1 MADAYGVGLDEAGE
15 ADGERK
21 EGATSLAVFP
31 AGKVRRTAVRRSRRP
46 RSRAVR
52 LYRAQMRPSHTQS
65 LPPIDARQLRDE
77 HPVNGGG
84 CTSLRGKHRQKSGKC
99 KSLATPTRHRP
110 GGLCRVPSMERTRI
124 AELGG
129 KVGEQVTIRG
139 WVHVVR
145 DQKRMQFVVVRD
157 ESGLAQV
164 VLGKEDPPSE
174 LNELLSRLTAESAVT
189 VSGEVVADERV
200 KLGGLEL
207 QLEGLE
213 VDSPAEPELPIAPDS
228 ALDKRIDWRYL
239 DLRRPDRKLIFEV
252 QSTVEHAMRE
262 YWREDGFIEIHT
274 PKLMGSASESGA
286 ELFKVEY
293 FERTAYLAQS
303 PQFYKQMAMAAGFGK
318 VFEIGPVF
326 RANPSFTSR
335 HDTEFTSVDVE
346 LSWID
351 SHEDV
356 MAFEESWLA
365 YVLGAVKDAHGSE
378 IEETFD
384 VELTVPDV
392 PFPRV
397 TLEQAKELLR
407 DAGLQ
412 ALGVEHDLDP
422 PSERALSALIKEK
435 EGHEFVFVMDYPT
448 SVRPFYHMRH
458 SDDPTLTKSFDLLW
472 RGIELTTGAQ
482 REHRY
487 EQLLRQASEKRVETG
502 PIQYYL
508 DFFRCGAPPHGGFG
522 FGLTRLLMQLLGQEN
537 VREVTFLYRGP
548 NRLTP

>member
-1 MADAYGVGLDEAGE
+1 
-15 ADGERK
+15 
-21 EGATSLAVFP
+21 
-31 AGKVRRTAVRRSRRP
+31 
-46 RSRAVR
+46 
-52 LYRAQMRPSHTQS
+52 
-65 LPPIDARQLRDE
+65 
-77 HPVNGGG
+77 
-84 CTSLRGKHRQKSGKC
+84 
-99 KSLATPTRHRP
+99 
-110 GGLCRVPSMERTRI
+110 MERTRI
-124 AELGG
+124 ADLSE
-129 KVGEQVTIRG
+129 KISERVRIRG
-139 WVHVVR
+139 WAQAVR
-145 DQKRMQFVVVRD
+145 DQKRVQFVVVRD

-164 VLGKEDPPSE
+164 VLGKDEQPSE
-174 LNELLSRLTAESAVT
+174 LNELLSGLTVESAVT
-189 VSGEVVADERV
+189 VTGTVVADERV

-207 QLEGLE
+207 QLESIE
-213 VDSPAEPELPIAPDS
+213 VDSPAEPEVPIAPDS

-262 YWREDGFIEIHT
+262 FWRREGFVEIHT
-274 PKLMGSASESGA
+274 PKLMGSASEGGA

-293 FERTAYLAQS
+293 FEGEAYLAQS

-356 MAFEESWLA
+356 MAFEEAWLA
-365 YVLGAVKDAHGSE
+365 YVLGVVKEKHGSG

-384 VELTVPDV
+384 TELTVPDV

-397 TLEQAKELLR
+397 TLEQAKVLLR
-407 DAGLQ
+407 DAGHDPVP
-412 ALGVEHDLDP
+412 GPDHDLDP
-422 PSERALSALIKEK
+422 ASERALSALIEER
-435 EGHEFVFVMDYPT
+435 EGHEFVFVTDYPT

-487 EQLLRQASEKRVETG
+487 EQLLAQAADKGVETG

-508 DFFRCGAPPHGGFG
+508 DFFRYGAPPHGGFG
-522 FGLTRLLMQLLGQEN
+522 FGLTRLLMQMLGQEN

>member
-1 MADAYGVGLDEAGE
+1 V
-15 ADGERK
+15 
-21 EGATSLAVFP
+21 T
-31 AGKVRRTAVRRSRRP
+31 RTLIA
-46 RSRAVR
+46 A
-52 LYRAQMRPSHTQS
+52 LKDH
-65 LPPIDARQLRDE
+65 IED
-77 HPVNGGG
+77 
-84 CTSLRGKHRQKSGKC
+84 
-99 KSLATPTRHRP
+99 
-110 GGLCRVPSMERTRI
+110 RVT
-124 AELGG
+124 
-129 KVGEQVTIRG
+129 VRG
-139 WVHVVR
+139 WVQVVR
-145 DQKRMQFVVVRD
+145 DQKRMQFLVIRD
-157 ESGLAQV
+157 ESGSAQAI
-164 VLGKEDPPSE
+164 LSKEDPPTD
-174 LNELLSRLTAESAVT
+174 LNEEISHLAAESAVT
-189 VSGEVVADERV
+189 VTGTVVADERV

-207 QLEGLE
+207 QLAGLT
-213 VDSPAEPELPIAPDS
+213 VDSPAEPELPIAADS

-262 YWREDGFIEIHT
+262 FWRQEGFIEIHT

-293 FERTAYLAQS
+293 FERMAYLAQS

-356 MAFEESWLA
+356 MALEEAWLA
-365 YVLGAVKDAHGSE
+365 HVLAAVKETHGE
-378 IEETFD
+378 AIEATFETE
-384 VELTVPDV
+384 VVVPEL

-397 TLEQAKELLR
+397 TLDEAKELLR
-407 DAGLQ
+407 ASGHDSVPGP
-412 ALGVEHDLDP
+412 GHDLDP
-422 PSERALSALIKEK
+422 PSERALSAIVKQK
-435 EGHEFVFVMDYPT
+435 YGHEFAFVTEYPT
-448 SVRPFYHMRH
+448 SVRPFYHMRFE
-458 SDDPTLTKSFDLLW
+458 DRPTVTKSFDLLW
-472 RGIELTTGAQ
+472 KGIELTTGAQ

-487 EQLLRQASEKRVETG
+487 EQLLEQAADKGVETG

-508 DFFRCGAPPHGGFG
+508 DFFRFGAPPHGGFG

-548 NRLTP
+548 NRLEP